1 MMKNYNIRLLKKNN
15 YFLLIYLHIF
25 SIILLYFSFFTPT
38 FIEAEKSSSIT
49 NSTQDI
55 LNKANVLQET
65 NSTQD
70 ILNKANVLQDLQRYD
85 EALQYYDKVLE
96 IDPKDIDA
104 LYDKASVLEDLQRYD
119 EALQYYDKV
128 LDIDPKDIDA
138 MNNKMDILS
147 INNTKLT

>member
-55 LNKANVLQET
+55 LNKANVLQ
-65 NSTQD
+65 
-70 ILNKANVLQDLQRYD
+70 DLQRYD

-104 LYDKASVLEDLQRYD
+104 LYDKASVLEDLERYD